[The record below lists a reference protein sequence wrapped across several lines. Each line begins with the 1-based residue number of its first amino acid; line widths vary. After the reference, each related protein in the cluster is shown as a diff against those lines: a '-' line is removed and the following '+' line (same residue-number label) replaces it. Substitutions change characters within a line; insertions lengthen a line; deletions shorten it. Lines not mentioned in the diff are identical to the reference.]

1 MYVCE
6 REREK
11 NRERIGNLPARPI
24 DENRDWIRKPGH
36 WGALTSTQSIP
47 PRISTLYRSLLLSS
61 VSQTRVQR
69 EWETEKDFVCL
80 CLLKTEGSCHV
91 WSRRVVVFVTTEFTT
106 VSNLVTRNFAP
117 ILVWDYLNFMMIH
130 CYVQNQ

>member
-1 MYVCE
+1 MYVWE
-6 REREK
+6 RERK
-11 NRERIGNLPARPI
+11 KKQRELENYPLVPLTRIVTEFESRVIEELWLQHRVYLQEFRPYI
-24 DENRDWIRKPGH
+24 AH
-36 WGALTSTQSIP
+36 CCF
-47 PRISTLYRSLLLSS
+47 LLFHK
-61 VSQTRVQR
+61 QVQR

>member
-6 REREK
+6 RETEREK
-11 NRERIGNLPARPI
+11 
-24 DENRDWIRKPGH
+24 
-36 WGALTSTQSIP
+36 
-47 PRISTLYRSLLLSS
+47 
-61 VSQTRVQR
+61 QR
-69 EWETEKDFVCL
+69 ENWKITRSTHWRESWLNSKAGSLKSSDFNTEYTSKNFDLISLIVAFFCFTNKYRESEKDFVCL

>member
-1 MYVCE
+1 MCVRE
-6 REREK
+6 RERKTE
-11 NRERIGNLPARPI
+11 RELENYPLDPLTRIVTEFESRVIEELWLQHRVYLQEFRPYI
-24 DENRDWIRKPGH
+24 AHCCFLLFHKQV
-36 WGALTSTQSIP
+36 QS
-47 PRISTLYRSLLLSS
+47 
-61 VSQTRVQR
+61 

-80 CLLKTEGSCHV
+80 CLLKTEGPCHV